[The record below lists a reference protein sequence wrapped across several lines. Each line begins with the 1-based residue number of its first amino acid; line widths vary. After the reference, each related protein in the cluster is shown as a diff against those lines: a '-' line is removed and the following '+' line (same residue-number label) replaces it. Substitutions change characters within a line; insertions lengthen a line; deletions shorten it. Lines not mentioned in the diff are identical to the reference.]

1 MSVQTAWLEPF
12 NMKYVNKYCS
22 AQGYKSEISERCARR
37 VSDEKRQEA
46 RLYIVY
52 VNQGPFPLG
61 WQAIQFFGRRRSN
74 SRGHFALK
82 HKLNNNN
89 NRKHYKYC
97 CRWATWHSYINCVGI
112 FLSVDRNS
120 TLHKLHDSRK
130 QFCRRFFNVLNV
142 YVFKTKWFF
151 ILYHAIEN
159 YKQEYLDKKQ
169 WLSVYLARTDQGFP
183 LSSSAREINIQNLK
197 LTKSVRSVTI
207 TSEKFYL
214 NVILSQCWNKIAL
227 KSVFLK
233 ISQKNQPESVIPPSL
248 DPYVCGIVSQNR

>member
-1 MSVQTAWLEPF
+1 MFCLHLVVTFKMDLRSALVRFSVPSDFRYPKLITKRRKQISTRAAGIKKFMSVQTAWLEPF

-89 NRKHYKYC
+89 NRKHYNYC

-120 TLHKLHDSRK
+120 TLQKLHDSRK

-142 YVFKTKWFF
+142 YVFKTKWYF

-159 YKQEYLDKKQ
+159 YKQEYLLGQ
-169 WLSVYLARTDQGFP
+169 EAMTECIF
-183 LSSSAREINIQNLK
+183 SSHRSRVSIVKFCQRNK
-197 LTKSVRSVTI
+197 YSKS
-207 TSEKFYL
+207 
-214 NVILSQCWNKIAL
+214 
-227 KSVFLK
+227 
-233 ISQKNQPESVIPPSL
+233 
-248 DPYVCGIVSQNR
+248 